1 MYIGVWLVE
10 QWFLLLP
17 DNMFCQMYFLKSC
30 ACTVWLISVQEE
42 EPFVVCATMVTD
54 VTSQSIVEDFEP
66 DMASLVVVPYVEPY
80 IHVVDAAGFLDAAA

>member
-1 MYIGVWLVE
+1 M
-10 QWFLLLP
+10 
-17 DNMFCQMYFLKSC
+17 
-30 ACTVWLISVQEE
+30 
-42 EPFVVCATMVTD
+42 CATMVTD